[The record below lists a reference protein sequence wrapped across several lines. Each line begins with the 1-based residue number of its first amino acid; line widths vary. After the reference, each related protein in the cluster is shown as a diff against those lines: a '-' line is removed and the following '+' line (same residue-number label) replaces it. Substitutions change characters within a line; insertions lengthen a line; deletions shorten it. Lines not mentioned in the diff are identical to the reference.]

1 MAALVRRALA
11 DVCTVPVLV
20 GQYLAFLALHHTCI
34 MVCKSETWLN
44 HISDNLC
51 KPNVINFRAVFR
63 CVAVSDAVPDEDRI
77 DRRAGLIV
85 QEFKSLVFSADYQ
98 PGAKRKA
105 RHDSSS

>member
-1 MAALVRRALA
+1 
-11 DVCTVPVLV
+11 
-20 GQYLAFLALHHTCI
+20 

-105 RHDSSS
+105 RHDSSSWISFCLLISLLGRLLRVDLITLQAEMSVRQ